1 MAITTTWSIKLR
13 QYSHTIDVTSRTLGA
28 NVTQIVEVGT
38 AGTGEATIQLDNNDG
53 AFTPFNGG
61 TYSDLNAYGYAL
73 IIDCTVNDGLTNYE
87 RNVYGG
93 VVSDFKLNDDGIN
106 STVTISAVDGL
117 TLAGRSEVGY
127 VNLDTDLYFSNFMRE
142 AITLLLDG
150 YIVGGNVLLK
160 EVPVPFLGAGD
171 IDTRNLD
178 RDVTAQ
184 QSVFEWYGYQEY
196 TIADVLNS
204 SFLPAAPAVMFPGS
218 IDFETVSGKET
229 ARYRFMHHDT
239 SLTPNNTYR
248 KDFVFAQN
256 PTGTELP
263 FKNLDRGYN
272 MDAVVNTAQ
281 ITRNNPKQFAATGT
295 PPDTE
300 TRSFASA
307 DSVAQFGVRAV
318 EYGTVAIRWD
328 VATENFGNLE
338 PGAQQVA
345 ERWANRYDTPRFLSK
360 QLTITAKQ
368 VDALAATTAAQ
379 QWADYLDCETGLWNT
394 AQVIYSPTG
403 GSERTD
409 NVVVA
414 SRQINI
420 TPADT
425 VVNVFLLPMQDN
437 MSFTLGDTML
447 GKLGGTLDTY
457 DDTDYTY
464 DELFGYDGHPAEGN
478 RLY

>member
-1 MAITTTWSIKLR
+1 MAITTTWSINLK

-28 NVTQIVEVGT
+28 NVTQIVEVGA
-38 AGTGEATIQLDNNDG
+38 AGTGEASIQLDNNDG
-53 AFTPFNGG
+53 AFTPLNGG
-61 TYSDLNAYGYAL
+61 TYTDLDVYGYAL
-73 IIDCTVNDGLTNYE
+73 IIDCTVSDGSSNYE
-87 RNVYGG
+87 RNVYSG
-93 VVSDFKLNDDGIN
+93 VVSDFAIEDDGVN
-106 STVTISAVDGL
+106 STVIISAVDGL

-127 VNLDTDLYFSNFMRE
+127 ANLDTDLYFSPDMRT

-150 YIVGGNVLLK
+150 YVVSGNVLLK

-171 IDTRNLD
+171 IDTQNLNRN
-178 RDVTAQ
+178 VSAQ
-184 QSVFEWYGYQEY
+184 QSVFEWYGYQDY
-196 TIADVLNS
+196 TIADALNS
-204 SFLPAAPAVMFPGS
+204 SYLPAAPGVMFPGK
-218 IDFETVSGKET
+218 IEFVEVSGKET
-229 ARYRFMHHDT
+229 ARYRMMHHDT
-239 SLTPNNTYR
+239 SLVPSSTYR

-263 FKNLDRGYN
+263 FRNLERGYN

-281 ITRNNPKQFAATGT
+281 ITRNNPKQFAPTGT

-300 TRSFASA
+300 TKSFASA

-328 VATENFGNLE
+328 VETLNNDNLE

-345 ERWANRYDTPRFLSK
+345 ERWANRYDTPRFLTK
-360 QLTITAKQ
+360 QLTVSAKQ
-368 VDALAATTAAQ
+368 VSALAATTAAE
-379 QWADYLDCETGLWNT
+379 QWADYLDCETGQWNT
-394 AQVIYSPTG
+394 AKVIYSPTG

-420 TPADT
+420 TPADA
-425 VVNVFLLPMQDN
+425 VVNVFCLPMQDN
-437 MSFTLGDTML
+437 MSFTLDDTML

-464 DELFGYDGHPAEGN
+464 DELFAYNGHPVEGN